1 MIHHIFEYD
10 QAIRIVRLCHS
21 SNLIITKLLDTCL
34 EKYIRTDNVFRRP
47 ENLIEIPK
55 DLKSVIDKLND
66 CQEICSIMEAC
77 KSFEFSKTFYSN
89 SKCLLYNKF
98 VDEPEIVDDQK
109 IGVDSFNRCTQGYKQ
124 KYAQNS
130 SL

>member
-1 MIHHIFEYD
+1 MTKLFN
-10 QAIRIVRLCHS
+10 IRIVKLCYS

-77 KSFEFSKTFYSN
+77 KSFEFSETFYSN

-109 IGVDSFNRCTQGYKQ
+109 IGVDSFSRCAQGNKQ
-124 KYAQNS
+124 K
-130 SL
+130 